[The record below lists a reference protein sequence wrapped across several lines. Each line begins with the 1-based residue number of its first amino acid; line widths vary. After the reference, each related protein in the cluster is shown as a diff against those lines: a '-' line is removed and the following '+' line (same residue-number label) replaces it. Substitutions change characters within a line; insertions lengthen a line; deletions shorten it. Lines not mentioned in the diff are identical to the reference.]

1 MPAVVCA
8 PCGHSPGPYLAVWTL
23 VGVAVYTLYR
33 PHASF
38 AAGAIA
44 IAAGVYEFTPLK
56 RYCDRYMCL
65 LDSRAKSIFVQ

>member
-1 MPAVVCA
+1 VT
-8 PCGHSPGPYLAVWTL
+8 LA
-23 VGVAVYTLYR
+23 GVAVYTLYR

-56 RYCDRYMCL
+56 
-65 LDSRAKSIFVQ
+65 